1 MGGAYTILGRTVQ
14 PHQLALGTL
23 GAVLLLVVPNPFKSK
38 PAAKPLFTASSKEE
52 EDFIK
57 AYLDKHVTN
66 AEKH

>member
-1 MGGAYTILGRTVQ
+1 MSAAYTILGRTVQ

-23 GAVLLLVVPNPFKSK
+23 GAVLLLVIPNPFKSK
-38 PAAKPLFTASSKEE
+38 QPAKPLYSTSSKGE

-57 AYLDKHVTN
+57 AYLEKHTAN